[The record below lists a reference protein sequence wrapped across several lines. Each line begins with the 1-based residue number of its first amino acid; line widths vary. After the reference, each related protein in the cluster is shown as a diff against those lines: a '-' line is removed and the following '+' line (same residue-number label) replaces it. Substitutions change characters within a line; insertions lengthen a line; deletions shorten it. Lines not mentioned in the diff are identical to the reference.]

1 MDSFLQLYI
10 YIHVMYLYVSV
21 NDILSWPSRFQ
32 TVSLNKGSSLL
43 LSVLRFIV
51 PVGTAGVVKGGWA
64 PQPFPSLSCRG
75 KGVCLTDYLS
85 ISHSYAFVYIEIVGY
100 M

>member
-51 PVGTAGVVKGGWA
+51 PVGTAGGCERGVGAPTLSFPELSGG
-64 PQPFPSLSCRG
+64 G
-75 KGVCLTDYLS
+75 GVS
-85 ISHSYAFVYIEIVGY
+85 N
-100 M
+100 